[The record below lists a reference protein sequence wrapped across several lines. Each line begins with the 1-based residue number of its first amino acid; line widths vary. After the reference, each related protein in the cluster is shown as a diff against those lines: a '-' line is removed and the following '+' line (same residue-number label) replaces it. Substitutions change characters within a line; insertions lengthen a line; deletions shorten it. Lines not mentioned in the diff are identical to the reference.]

1 MSTLSPQKPDP
12 YGYDF
17 APIEPEIDEDM
28 MDNWSYYQKLCYSQN
43 PPVPVLSAMK
53 PLCDGSEYSAKFKHY
68 KIGKHIDIILQV
80 LLRLK
85 TISELD
91 LCDNGLGDTC
101 IDPLAELI
109 KNSDNLSSLDLS
121 NNTHI
126 RSKAMSQILEGLS
139 ESKAL
144 ESLNISNTG
153 CMLLGKALATVVQN
167 CYTLQN
173 IYLSNCGLGNSVI
186 DFAKAIPMGQ
196 KLRMLDLSANRL
208 HTGGKK
214 LALTLG
220 QNIAKSSTISI
231 VNLSKNALTS
241 EQTISLLRPLSDSP
255 HLKTLDLSG
264 NSIGDEAGRAISNF
278 IMKAAHLKHLDI
290 SGNPVLNV
298 TINYSKLKST
308 QADDKDKN
316 QGNKKDKKPKD
327 PVPGA
332 FLILNA
338 CGKSGSL
345 KDITMIGLVTRMT
358 DWKNRVDAVQEQ
370 NQKLKVLYTSEMSAA
385 YDFRHGNEDPLPED
399 LPVQARPQ
407 TAQPAKTT
415 R

>member
-1 MSTLSPQKPDP
+1 MNTLSPQKIDP

-17 APIEPEIDEDM
+17 APIEPEIDEDS
-28 MDNWSYYQKLCYSQN
+28 MDNWTYYQNLCYSQN

-53 PLCDGSEYSAKFKHY
+53 PLCDGSEYSAKFRHY

-101 IDPLAELI
+101 IDSLVELI

-126 RSKAMSQILEGLS
+126 RSKAMTKILEGLS

-153 CMLLGKALATVVQN
+153 CMLLGKVLAGMVQN

-173 IYLSNCGLGNSVI
+173 LNLSNCGLANSVI
-186 DFAKAIPMGQ
+186 DFAKTIPMGQ
-196 KLRMLDLSANRL
+196 KLRMLDLSANKL
-208 HTGGKK
+208 HAGGKK
-214 LALTLG
+214 LAITLG
-220 QNIAKSSTISI
+220 QNIAKSSTIAI
-231 VNLSKNALTS
+231 LNLSKNAISS
-241 EQTISLLRPLSDSP
+241 EQAISLLRPLADCP

-278 IMKAAHLKHLDI
+278 IVKAGHLKHLDI
-290 SGNPVLNV
+290 SGNPILNV
-298 TINYSKLKST
+298 TINYSKLKAA
-308 QADDKDKN
+308 QNDDKDKN
-316 QGNKKDKKPKD
+316 QQNKKDKKPKD
-327 PVPGA
+327 PVPGL
-332 FLILNA
+332 FTVLQA
-338 CGKSGSL
+338 CAKSGSL
-345 KDITMIGLVTRMT
+345 KDIKMIGLVTRMN
-358 DWKNRVDAVQEQ
+358 DWKTRVEQAQEQ
-370 NQKLKVLYTSEMSAA
+370 NQKLKVLYTSEMSAE
-385 YDFRHGNEDPLPED
+385 YDFRHGAEDPLPEN
-399 LPVQARPQ
+399 LPIHTRPQ
-407 TAQPAKTT
+407 TAQPAKPT